1 MPRFHVTPFSL
12 INPTAPEFRSSVAQ
26 NISPPRERRHRPRVL
41 LELPVR
47 IRWLGPF
54 GLETEI
60 MQTRNAGRGG
70 LLVSSDGP
78 RQTGSL
84 LWATFPYDA
93 AVAFTES
100 ETPGKV
106 VRCASDASTGN
117 ARNNTIAIAFHQVDL
132 HSHSGSLLQNNSS
145 GHSGRNDR
153 RRNAR
158 IALAYL
164 IRVERNGRNSHASTP
179 QELDQLAFPEETMT
193 VEVSP
198 AGMLFCTLR
207 IYEVGEELVIAPQS
221 GRKFSAN
228 EHRARVV
235 HIGAAQKDSP
245 LSHVAVEFLS

>member
-1 MPRFHVTPFSL
+1 MSDLPVKFFVTSDSA
-12 INPTAPEFRSSVAQ
+12 APEFRAPGAPEISS
-26 NISPPRERRHRPRVL
+26 SRERRHRPRVL

-60 MQTRNAGRGG
+60 TQSRNVSRGG
-70 LLVSSDGP
+70 LLVTSANA

-84 LWATFPYDA
+84 LWATFPYDP

-106 VRCASDASTGN
+106 VRCAENFAIRN
-117 ARNNTIAIAFHQVDL
+117 APANTIAIEFHHHDL
-132 HSHSGSLLQNNSS
+132 ILQNDVLAQNNSS
-145 GHSGRNDR
+145 NRTTRDDR
-153 RRNAR
+153 RLHAR
-158 IALAYL
+158 IALAFL
-164 IRVERNGRNSHASTP
+164 IRVERIGRDSSLP
-179 QELDQLAFPEETMT
+179 SREIESDRWPEETMT

-207 IYEVGEELVIAPQS
+207 IYEVGDLLTIAALP
-221 GRKFSAN
+221 GRKLSVG
-228 EHRARVV
+228 ERRARVV
-235 HIGAAQKDSP
+235 RIARPFADSP

>member
-1 MPRFHVTPFSL
+1 MPRSPVTPFSL
-12 INPTAPEFRSSVAQ
+12 INPVAPEFRSSAAQ
-26 NISPPRERRHRPRVL
+26 NILPSRERRHRPRVL

-60 MQTRNAGRGG
+60 TQTRNAGRGG
-70 LLVSSDGP
+70 LLVSGDGP
-78 RQTGSL
+78 RQCGSL

-106 VRCASDASTGN
+106 VRCANDASADN
-117 ARNNTIAIAFHQVDL
+117 ARHNTIAIAFHQVDL
-132 HSHSGSLLQNNSS
+132 HPNGDAVSENNSS
-145 GHSGRNDR
+145 DHSGRNDR

-158 IALAYL
+158 IVLAYL
-164 IRVERNGRNSHASTP
+164 IRVERCDKSSRASES
-179 QELDQLAFPEETMT
+179 QELDQSSFPEETMT

-207 IYEVGEELVIAPQS
+207 IYEVGEQLVIASQL
-221 GRKFSAN
+221 GRKLSGG
-228 EHRARVV
+228 ERLARVV

>member
-1 MPRFHVTPFSL
+1 MQGSMLHPSAMSFTIS
-12 INPTAPEFRSSVAQ
+12 NSAPEIPRS
-26 NISPPRERRHRPRVL
+26 ERRHRPRVL

-47 IRWLGPF
+47 VRWLGPF

-60 MQTRNAGRGG
+60 TQSRNVSRDG
-70 LLVSSDGP
+70 LLVTSHNA

-84 LWATFPYDA
+84 LWATFPYDP

-106 VRCASDASTGN
+106 VRCAEDFAVRN
-117 ARNNTIAIAFHQVDL
+117 APANTIAISFHHHDL
-132 HSHSGSLLQNNSS
+132 ISPSDVLARNNPSRRA
-145 GHSGRNDR
+145 GRSDR
-153 RRNAR
+153 RLHAR
-158 IALAYL
+158 IELAFL
-164 IRVERNGRNSHASTP
+164 IRVERSGQNSTLPP
-179 QELDQLAFPEETMT
+179 QEIESRQWPEETMT

-207 IYEVGEELVIAPQS
+207 IYEAGELLTIAAQP
-221 GRKFSAN
+221 GRKLSVG

-235 HIGAAQKDSP
+235 RISRPAVDSP

>member
-1 MPRFHVTPFSL
+1 MQGSMLHPSAMPFTIS
-12 INPTAPEFRSSVAQ
+12 NSAAPENPR
-26 NISPPRERRHRPRVL
+26 RERRIRPRVL

-60 MQTRNAGRGG
+60 TQSRNVSRGG
-70 LLVSSDGP
+70 LLVASVSA

-84 LWATFPYDA
+84 LWATFPYDP

-106 VRCASDASTGN
+106 VRCAENFAIRN
-117 ARNNTIAIAFHQVDL
+117 APANTIAISFHHHDL
-132 HSHSGSLLQNNSS
+132 ISPSDVLAENNSS
-145 GHSGRNDR
+145 GRAGHNDR
-153 RRNAR
+153 RLHAR

-164 IRVERNGRNSHASTP
+164 IRIERSGQNSSLPP
-179 QELDQLAFPEETMT
+179 QEIESRQWPEETMT

-207 IYEVGEELVIAPQS
+207 IYEVGEQLMIAALP
-221 GRKFSAN
+221 GRKLSVG
-228 EHRARVV
+228 ERRARVV
-235 HIGAAQKDSP
+235 RIARPFADSP

>member
-1 MPRFHVTPFSL
+1 MPDPPAKFFA
-12 INPTAPEFRSSVAQ
+12 NPDPAVPEFRAPGAPEISS
-26 NISPPRERRHRPRVL
+26 SRERRHRPRVL

-60 MQTRNAGRGG
+60 TQSRNVSRGG
-70 LLVSSDGP
+70 LLVASINA

-84 LWATFPYDA
+84 LWATFPYDP

-106 VRCASDASTGN
+106 VRCAESFAIRN
-117 ARNNTIAIAFHQVDL
+117 APANTIAIEFHHHDL
-132 HSHSGSLLQNNSS
+132 ISQSDVLAQNNFSNRT
-145 GHSGRNDR
+145 GRNDR
-153 RRNAR
+153 RQHAR
-158 IALAYL
+158 IELAFL
-164 IRVERNGRNSHASTP
+164 IRVERSGRNSNLPP
-179 QELDQLAFPEETMT
+179 QEIESPQWPEETMT

-207 IYEVGEELVIAPQS
+207 IYEAGELLTIAALPGRKLSVGE
-221 GRKFSAN
+221 R
-228 EHRARVV
+228 RARVV
-235 HIGAAQKDSP
+235 RIARPTADSP

>member
-1 MPRFHVTPFSL
+1 MPHSPVKPFSL
-12 INPTAPEFRSSVAQ
+12 VKPGAPELRSSVVQ
-26 NISPPRERRHRPRVL
+26 NVSSSRERRHRPRVL

-60 MQTRNAGRGG
+60 TQTRNAGRGG
-70 LLVSSDGP
+70 LLVSGDGP
-78 RQTGSL
+78 RQAGSL

-106 VRCASDASTGN
+106 VRCAGDSPASN
-117 ARNNTIAIAFHQVDL
+117 ARRSAIAIAFDQLDPIPHGDALSRSDSVER
-132 HSHSGSLLQNNSS
+132 SGL
-145 GHSGRNDR
+145 NDR

-164 IRVERNGRNSHASTP
+164 IRVERVGGISRTSRQ
-179 QELDQLAFPEETMT
+179 QELDQAAFPEETMT
-193 VEVSP
+193 AEVSP
-198 AGMLFCTLR
+198 SGIIFCTLR
-207 IYEVGEELVIAPQS
+207 IYEVGEQLVIASQV
-221 GRKFSAN
+221 GRKLSGG
-228 EHRARVV
+228 EHLARVV
-235 HIGAAQKDSP
+235 RIGPAQKDSP

>member
-1 MPRFHVTPFSL
+1 MADPPAKLFVTPY
-12 INPTAPEFRSSVAQ
+12 PAAPEFRAAHAAGISS
-26 NISPPRERRHRPRVL
+26 SRERRHRPRVL

-60 MQTRNAGRGG
+60 TQSRNVSRGG
-70 LLVSSDGP
+70 LLVVSASP

-84 LWATFPYDA
+84 LWATFPYDP

-106 VRCASDASTGN
+106 VRCAENFPIRDAP
-117 ARNNTIAIAFHQVDL
+117 ANTIAIEFHHHDL
-132 HSHSGSLLQNNSS
+132 TSPSDALAQNNSS
-145 GHSGRNDR
+145 NRNGRNDR
-153 RRNAR
+153 RLHAR
-158 IALAYL
+158 IALAFL
-164 IRVERNGRNSHASTP
+164 IRVERSKQNSTLPP
-179 QELDQLAFPEETMT
+179 QELDSVRWPEETMT

-207 IYEVGEELVIAPQS
+207 IYEAGELLVIAALP
-221 GRKFSAN
+221 GRKLSAG
-228 EHRARVV
+228 ERRARVV
-235 HIGAAQKDSP
+235 RIARPFADSP